1 MKLRIGIFSLIA
13 GLALSACSTAVVSSS
28 NPPSLYSLRHML
40 ITRADYPAGWNVT
53 TSTRGSEL
61 DSTCA
66 GVESEKQLLGSRG
79 VSIFFT
85 QQGDRTLSF
94 EYLAYRRATI
104 KAFEKA
110 ITPVMTFGSCRDETY
125 GHVVDSSVGDGT
137 IVTRNYGDWS
147 TANLITSTIH
157 GRKYQLGY
165 MFVRKAGF
173 LMIIG
178 YENPG
183 SLHLMDLEGLTQKAV
198 SRITSN

>member
-1 MKLRIGIFSLIA
+1 
-13 GLALSACSTAVVSSS
+13 
-28 NPPSLYSLRHML
+28 ML
-40 ITRADYPAGWNVT
+40 LTRADYSAGWNIS
-53 TSTRGSEL
+53 TSTQASKMY
-61 DSTCA
+61 SSCA
-66 GVESEKQLLGSRG
+66 GVDSEKQLLGSRG
-79 VSIFFT
+79 VSIFFI
-85 QQGDRTLSF
+85 QRGDGTLSF

-104 KAFEKA
+104 NAFEKA
-110 ITPVMTFGSCRDETY
+110 IAPIMTFGSCRDETN

-165 MFVRKAGF
+165 MFVRKARF

-183 SLHLMDLEGLTQKAV
+183 SLHLMDLESLAQKAV
-198 SRITSN
+198 SRIASN